1 MMEKLL
7 YMIFTQKISLKK
19 NISIKKDFFSY
30 KWNFKNVFLSLPQ
43 YKLVYLKVEKYKK
56 TNDKLEVS
64 LIKKK
69 K

>member
-7 YMIFTQKISLKK
+7 YMIFTQKISLK
-19 NISIKKDFFSY
+19 NISIKKDFFHIR
-30 KWNFKNVFLSLPQ
+30 NFKNVFLSLPQ

-64 LIKKK
+64 LTKKK
-69 K
+69 